1 MTSSQSPIVA
11 SDQSSG
17 GGAAAIQFKST
28 IVSLRKS
35 LEVQESRNIQQTQEI
50 SALRGTVDALRT
62 ETATLNNGLTSIS
75 NLIQQDSALE
85 KQQNAQEVER
95 ERRLL
100 ETKIRMGKE
109 SQLEQNITNSLS
121 RPVQALQSKVTNI
134 FDGITEALKILFAG
148 WLTNQLIETLK
159 AASDGNKNKLE
170 EIKNTVL
177 KGIGD
182 VVKIFAVIQKGF
194 GLVIKSV
201 TGLAGRIGG
210 LVLKLA
216 KAPLNAI
223 RAGLQTVPILK
234 NVFPKGPNIR
244 TPSPGGGKGP
254 GIFGAAWSTVEAFMN
269 TKNGEYV
276 DAVMAIAGTF
286 GPFRLVKGLMAAGF
300 LADNIA
306 EVFGGNIF
314 GKNPNYEKQAKEIKT
329 EAEKQKKEEKP
340 PATTSKTAAKV
351 EPAAKAQTSLMGDKK
366 DEKSDVDPKNMTPGP
381 IPGSVEI
388 KPTSDSGASPDPSTV
403 TASSPKT
410 SMMPETKKLDTASTP
425 KTSLVTDMKTAEPKL
440 TSIATPQTS
449 MMGKT
454 STEALPPPSPE
465 MEKNFQM
472 AWDNRN
478 FGLARGRIESAWNNM
493 TIDEQQQAKVWAKSK
508 GYDWTEMKL
517 TEKSSVIRAEV
528 TEAKMQ
534 PLPKSTQNV
543 GELQEPKP
551 SVIMAPVAQN
561 QPQQSSAPSLP
572 TNGTNVPL
580 ISSSNPDNFYV
591 LYSQLNYNVVI

>member
-1 MTSSQSPIVA
+1 MASQFPIVA

-17 GGAAAIQFKST
+17 GGGVGALQFKST

-35 LEVQESRNIQQTQEI
+35 LEVQESRNNQQTQEI

-62 ETATLNNGLTSIS
+62 ETATLSNGLTSIS

-85 KQQNAQEVER
+85 KQQNAQEAER

-109 SQLEQNITNSLS
+109 SQLEQKITNSLA
-121 RPVQALQSKVTNI
+121 RPVQSLQSKVTNI
-134 FDGITEALKILFAG
+134 FDGIGKALLALFTG

-159 AASDGNKNKLE
+159 AASEGNKEKLE

-182 VVKIFAVIQKGF
+182 VVKIFAVIQRGF

-216 KAPLNAI
+216 KAPLNLI
-223 RAGLQTVPILK
+223 RAGLQTVPGLK
-234 NVFPKGPNIR
+234 TIFPKSPNIR
-244 TPSPGGGKGP
+244 TPSPSGGKGP
-254 GIFGAAWSTVEAFMN
+254 GIFGAAWTTVEAFMN

-329 EAEKQKKEEKP
+329 EAEKQKKEEKT
-340 PATTSKTAAKV
+340 PASTSKTAAKV

-381 IPGSVEI
+381 IPGSEEI
-388 KPTSDSGASPDPSTV
+388 KPTSDSTA
-403 TASSPKT
+403 TASSSKT
-410 SMMPETKKLDTASTP
+410 PMVPETKKPDTASTP
-425 KTSLVTDMKTAEPKL
+425 KTSLVTDMKTAEPK
-440 TSIATPQTS
+440 STPQTS

-454 STEALPPPSPE
+454 TTAALPPPSPE
-465 MEKNFQM
+465 MEKNFEL
-472 AWDNRN
+472 AWKNKN
-478 FGLARGRIESAWNNM
+478 NPLARGRIESAWNGM
-493 TIDEQQQAKVWAKSK
+493 SVEQQQQAEAWARSK
-508 GYDWTEMKL
+508 GYDWNQMKL
-517 TEKSSVIRAEV
+517 TQKSPVVPAEV
-528 TEAKMQ
+528 TAAKMQ
-534 PLPKSTQNV
+534 PLSKSSQNV
-543 GELQEPKP
+543 GELAEPKT
-551 SVIMAPVAQN
+551 SVIMAPAAQN
-561 QPQQSSAPSLP
+561 QPQKSSSPSLP

-591 LYSQLNYNVVI
+591 LYSQLNYNVVV

>member
-1 MTSSQSPIVA
+1 MASQSPIVA

-17 GGAAAIQFKST
+17 GGGVGALQFKST

-35 LEVQESRNIQQTQEI
+35 LEGQESRNIQQTQEI
-50 SALRGTVDALRT
+50 TALRGTVDALRT
-62 ETATLNNGLTSIS
+62 ETATLSNGLTSIS

-85 KQQNAQEVER
+85 KQQNAQEAER

-109 SQLEQNITNSLS
+109 SQLEQKITNSLA

-134 FDGITEALKILFAG
+134 FGGIGEALKILFAG

-159 AASDGNKNKLE
+159 AASEGNKEKLE

-194 GLVIKSV
+194 GLVIRSV

-216 KAPLNAI
+216 KAPLNLI
-223 RAGLQTVPILK
+223 RAGLQTVPGLK
-234 NVFPKGPNIR
+234 TLFPKGPNIR

-351 EPAAKAQTSLMGDKK
+351 EPTAKAQTSLMGDKK
-366 DEKSDVDPKNMTPGP
+366 DGVEANVSPGP
-381 IPGSVEI
+381 IPGSAEI
-388 KPTSDSGASPDPSTV
+388 KPTLDSTATV
-403 TASSPKT
+403 SSPKT
-410 SMMPETKKLDTASTP
+410 SMMPETKKPDTASTP
-425 KTSLVTDMKTAEPKL
+425 KTSLVTDMKTAEPK
-440 TSIATPQTS
+440 STPQTS

-454 STEALPPPSPE
+454 TTAALPPPSPE

-478 FGLARGRIESAWNNM
+478 FGLARGRIDTSWNNM
-493 TIDEQQQAKVWAKSK
+493 SIEQQQQAEAWARSK
-508 GYDWTEMKL
+508 GYDWNEMKL
-517 TEKSSVIRAEV
+517 TQKSPVVPAEV
-528 TEAKMQ
+528 TAAKMQ
-534 PLPKSTQNV
+534 PLSKSSQNV
-543 GELQEPKP
+543 GELAEPKT
-551 SVIMAPVAQN
+551 SVIMAPAAQN
-561 QPQQSSAPSLP
+561 QPQKSSSPSLP

-591 LYSQLNYNVVI
+591 LYSQLNYNVVV

>member
-1 MTSSQSPIVA
+1 MASQSPIVA

-17 GGAAAIQFKST
+17 GGGVGALQFKST

-35 LEVQESRNIQQTQEI
+35 LEGQESRNIQQTQEI

-62 ETATLNNGLTSIS
+62 ETATLSNGLTSIS

-85 KQQNAQEVER
+85 KQQNAQEAER

-109 SQLEQNITNSLS
+109 SQLEQKITNSLA
-121 RPVQALQSKVTNI
+121 RPVQALQQKVTNI
-134 FDGITEALKILFAG
+134 FGGIVEALKILFAG

-159 AASDGNKNKLE
+159 AASEGNKEKLE

-182 VVKIFAVIQKGF
+182 VVKIFAVISKGF
-194 GLVIKSV
+194 NLVIKSV

-216 KAPLNAI
+216 KAPLNLI
-223 RAGLQTVPILK
+223 RAGLQTVPGLK
-234 NVFPKGPNIR
+234 TIFPKGPNIR
-244 TPSPGGGKGP
+244 TPSPSGGKGP
-254 GIFGAAWSTVEAFMN
+254 GIFGVAWTTVEAFMN

-329 EAEKQKKEEKP
+329 EAEKQKKEENP
-340 PATTSKTAAKV
+340 PASTSKTAAKV

-366 DEKSDVDPKNMTPGP
+366 DEKSETDPKNMTPGP
-381 IPGSVEI
+381 IPGSAEI
-388 KPTSDSGASPDPSTV
+388 KPTSDSTA

-410 SMMPETKKLDTASTP
+410 SMMSDTKKQDTTSTP
-425 KTSLVTDMKTAEPKL
+425 KTSLVADMKSAEPKS
-440 TSIATPQTS
+440 TSTPQTS

-454 STEALPPPSPE
+454 TTAALPPPSPE
-465 MEKNFQM
+465 MEKNFEL
-472 AWDNRN
+472 AWKNKDRP
-478 FGLARGRIESAWNNM
+478 FARGRIESAWNGM
-493 TIDEQQQAKVWAKSK
+493 SVEQQQQAEAWARSK
-508 GYDWTEMKL
+508 GYGWNEMKL
-517 TEKSSVIRAEV
+517 TQKSPVVPAEV
-528 TEAKMQ
+528 TAAKMQ
-534 PLPKSTQNV
+534 PLSKSSQNV
-543 GELQEPKP
+543 GELAEPKT
-551 SVIMAPVAQN
+551 SVIMAPAAQN
-561 QPQQSSAPSLP
+561 QPQKSSSPSLP

-591 LYSQLNYNVVI
+591 LYSQLNYNVVV

>member
-1 MTSSQSPIVA
+1 MASQSPIVA

-17 GGAAAIQFKST
+17 GGGVGAIQFKST

-35 LEVQESRNIQQTQEI
+35 LEGQESRNIQQTQEI

-62 ETATLNNGLTSIS
+62 ETATLSNGLTSIS

-85 KQQNAQEVER
+85 KQQNAQEAER

-109 SQLEQNITNSLS
+109 SQLEQKITNSLA
-121 RPVQALQSKVTNI
+121 RPVQALQQKVGNI
-134 FDGITEALKILFAG
+134 FVGIGEALKILFTG
-148 WLTNQLIETLK
+148 WLTNQLFETVK
-159 AASDGNKNKLE
+159 AASEGNKEKLE

-182 VVKIFAVIQKGF
+182 VVKIFAVISKGF
-194 GLVIKSV
+194 NLVIKSV

-216 KAPLNAI
+216 KAPLNLI
-223 RAGLQTVPILK
+223 RSGLQTVPGLK
-234 NVFPKGPNIR
+234 TLFPKGPNIR

-254 GIFGAAWSTVEAFMN
+254 GIFGAAWTTVEAFMN

-329 EAEKQKKEEKP
+329 EAEKQKKEENP
-340 PATTSKTAAKV
+340 PASTSKTAAKV
-351 EPAAKAQTSLMGDKK
+351 EPVEKAQTSLMGDKK
-366 DEKSDVDPKNMTPGP
+366 DGVEANVSPGP
-381 IPGSVEI
+381 IPGSAEI
-388 KPTSDSGASPDPSTV
+388 KPTSDSTATV
-403 TASSPKT
+403 SSPKT
-410 SMMPETKKLDTASTP
+410 SMMPETKKPDTASTP
-425 KTSLVTDMKTAEPKL
+425 KTSLVTDMKSAEPKS
-440 TSIATPQTS
+440 TSTSTPQTS

-454 STEALPPPSPE
+454 TTAALPPPSPE

-478 FGLARGRIESAWNNM
+478 FGLARGRIDTSWNNM
-493 TIDEQQQAKVWAKSK
+493 SIEQQQQAKVWAQSK
-508 GYDWTEMKL
+508 GYDWNEMKL
-517 TEKSSVIRAEV
+517 TEKSPVVPAEV
-528 TEAKMQ
+528 TAARMQ
-534 PLPKSTQNV
+534 PLSKSSQNV
-543 GELQEPKP
+543 GELAEPKT
-551 SVIMAPVAQN
+551 SVIMAPAAQN
-561 QPQQSSAPSLP
+561 QPQKSSSPSLP

-591 LYSQLNYNVVI
+591 LYSQLNYNVVV

>member
-1 MTSSQSPIVA
+1 MASQSPIVA

-17 GGAAAIQFKST
+17 GGGVGALQFKST

-35 LEVQESRNIQQTQEI
+35 LEVQEKQNIQQTQEI

-62 ETATLNNGLTSIS
+62 ETATLSNGLTSIS

-85 KQQNAQEVER
+85 KQQNAQEAER

-109 SQLEQNITNSLS
+109 SQLEQKITNSLA
-121 RPVQALQSKVTNI
+121 RPVQALQQKVTNI
-134 FDGITEALKILFAG
+134 FGGIIEALKISVFG
-148 WLTNQLIETLK
+148 WLTNQGIEALK
-159 AASDGNKNKLE
+159 AASEGNKEKLE

-194 GLVIKSV
+194 GLVIRSV

-216 KAPLNAI
+216 KAPLNLI
-223 RAGLQTVPILK
+223 RAGLQTVPGLK
-234 NVFPKGPNIR
+234 TIFPKGPNIR

-351 EPAAKAQTSLMGDKK
+351 EPTAKAQTSLMGDKK
-366 DEKSDVDPKNMTPGP
+366 DGVEANVSPGP
-381 IPGSVEI
+381 IPGSAEI
-388 KPTSDSGASPDPSTV
+388 KPTSDSTATV
-403 TASSPKT
+403 SSPKT
-410 SMMPETKKLDTASTP
+410 SMMPETKKPDTASTP
-425 KTSLVTDMKTAEPKL
+425 KTSLVTDMKTAEPKS
-440 TSIATPQTS
+440 TSTPQTS

-454 STEALPPPSPE
+454 TTAALPPPSPE
-465 MEKNFQM
+465 MEKNFEL
-472 AWDNRN
+472 AWKNKDKP
-478 FGLARGRIESAWNNM
+478 FARGRIESAWNGM
-493 TIDEQQQAKVWAKSK
+493 SVEQKQQAEAWARSK
-508 GYDWTEMKL
+508 GYDWNEMKL
-517 TEKSSVIRAEV
+517 TQKSPVVPAEV
-528 TEAKMQ
+528 TAAKMQ
-534 PLPKSTQNV
+534 PLSKSSQNV
-543 GELQEPKP
+543 GELAEPKT
-551 SVIMAPVAQN
+551 SVIMAPAAQN
-561 QPQQSSAPSLP
+561 QPQKSSSPSLP

-591 LYSQLNYNVVI
+591 LYSQLNYNVVV

>member
-1 MTSSQSPIVA
+1 MVSQSPVVA

-17 GGAAAIQFKST
+17 GGGVGALQFKST

-35 LEVQESRNIQQTQEI
+35 LEGQEKQNIQQTQEI

-62 ETATLNNGLTSIS
+62 ETATLSNGLTSIS

-85 KQQNAQEVER
+85 KQQNAQEAER

-109 SQLEQNITNSLS
+109 SQLEQKITNSLA

-134 FDGITEALKILFAG
+134 FGGITEALKILFAG

-159 AASDGNKNKLE
+159 AASEGNKEKLE
-170 EIKNTVL
+170 EIRDTVL

-216 KAPLNAI
+216 TAPIKALTNVVRGAPLLTNI
-223 RAGLQTVPILK
+223 FGG
-234 NVFPKGPNIR
+234 PKK
-244 TPSPGGGKGP
+244 SGGGGGGP
-254 GIFGAAWSTVEAFMN
+254 GIFGLATGAIEAFMN
-269 TKNGEYV
+269 AKNGEYV
-276 DAVMAIAGTF
+276 DAAMIGLALF
-286 GPFRLVKGLMAAGF
+286 GPGKIIKGLAALGHG
-300 LADNIA
+300 LDTVVEI
-306 EVFGGNIF
+306 FGGNLF
-314 GKNPNYEKQAKEIKT
+314 GFKNPNHKEKAKEIT
-329 EAEKQKKEEKP
+329 EEAEKQKKEEKP

-366 DEKSDVDPKNMTPGP
+366 DDKSETDPKNMTPGP
-381 IPGSVEI
+381 IPGSAEI
-388 KPTSDSGASPDPSTV
+388 KPTSDSTTSSTV
-403 TASSPKT
+403 TVSSPKT
-410 SMMPETKKLDTASTP
+410 SMMPETKKQDITSTP
-425 KTSLVTDMKTAEPKL
+425 KTSLVTDMKTAEPK
-440 TSIATPQTS
+440 STPQTS

-454 STEALPPPSPE
+454 STTALLPPSSE

-478 FGLARGRIESAWNNM
+478 FGLARSRIDTAWNNM
-493 TIDEQQQAKVWAKSK
+493 SIEQQQQAKVWAQSK
-508 GYDWTEMKL
+508 GYDWNEMKL
-517 TEKSSVIRAEV
+517 TDKSPVVPAEV
-528 TEAKMQ
+528 TAAKMQ
-534 PLPKSTQNV
+534 PLSKSSQNV
-543 GELQEPKP
+543 GELAEPKT
-551 SVIMAPVAQN
+551 SVIMAPAAQN
-561 QPQQSSAPSLP
+561 QPQKSSSPSLP

>member
-1 MTSSQSPIVA
+1 MASQSPIVA

-17 GGAAAIQFKST
+17 GGGVGALQFKST

-35 LEVQESRNIQQTQEI
+35 LEVQEKQNIQQTQEI

-62 ETATLNNGLTSIS
+62 ETATLSNGLTSIS

-85 KQQNAQEVER
+85 KQQNAQEAER

-109 SQLEQNITNSLS
+109 SQLEQKITNSLA

-134 FDGITEALKILFAG
+134 FGGIVEALKILFAG

-159 AASDGNKNKLE
+159 AASEGNKEKLE

-182 VVKIFAVIQKGF
+182 VVKIFAVIQRGF

-216 KAPLNAI
+216 KAPLNLI
-223 RAGLQTVPILK
+223 RAGLQTVPGLK
-234 NVFPKGPNIR
+234 TIFPKGPNIR
-244 TPSPGGGKGP
+244 TPSPSGGKGP
-254 GIFGAAWSTVEAFMN
+254 GIFGAAWTTVEAFMN

-329 EAEKQKKEEKP
+329 EAEKQKKEENP
-340 PATTSKTAAKV
+340 PASTSKTAAKV

-366 DEKSDVDPKNMTPGP
+366 DEKSETDPKNMTPGP
-381 IPGSVEI
+381 IPGSAEI
-388 KPTSDSGASPDPSTV
+388 KPTLDSTTSSTATV
-403 TASSPKT
+403 SSPKT
-410 SMMPETKKLDTASTP
+410 SMMPETKKQDTTSTP
-425 KTSLVTDMKTAEPKL
+425 KTSLVADMKTAEPKS
-440 TSIATPQTS
+440 TSTPQTS

-454 STEALPPPSPE
+454 STTALPPPSPE

-478 FGLARGRIESAWNNM
+478 FGLARGRIDTSWNNM
-493 TIDEQQQAKVWAKSK
+493 SIEQQQQAKVWAQSK
-508 GYDWTEMKL
+508 GYDWNEMKL
-517 TEKSSVIRAEV
+517 TEKSPVVPAEV
-528 TEAKMQ
+528 TAAKMQ
-534 PLPKSTQNV
+534 PLSKSSQNV
-543 GELQEPKP
+543 GELAEPKT
-551 SVIMAPVAQN
+551 SVIMAPTAQN
-561 QPQQSSAPSLP
+561 QPQKSSSPSLP

-591 LYSQLNYNVVI
+591 LYSQLNYNVVV

>member
-1 MTSSQSPIVA
+1 MASQSPIVA

-17 GGAAAIQFKST
+17 GGGVGALQFKST

-35 LEVQESRNIQQTQEI
+35 LEGQEKQNIQQTQEI

-62 ETATLNNGLTSIS
+62 ETATLSNGLTSIS

-109 SQLEQNITNSLS
+109 SQLEQKITNSLA
-121 RPVQALQSKVTNI
+121 RPVQALQQKVTNI
-134 FDGITEALKILFAG
+134 FGGIVEALKILFTG
-148 WLTNQLIETLK
+148 WLTNQLFETVK
-159 AASDGNKNKLE
+159 AASEGNKKKLE

-216 KAPLNAI
+216 TAPIKALTNVVRGAPLLTNI
-223 RAGLQTVPILK
+223 FGG
-234 NVFPKGPNIR
+234 PKK
-244 TPSPGGGKGP
+244 SGGGG
-254 GIFGAAWSTVEAFMN
+254 GGGIGSIFGKVFSGANAFMN
-269 TKNGEYV
+269 FKNGENV
-276 DAVMAIAGTF
+276 DGVMNTVMIALPAIGPAGI
-286 GPFRLVKGLMAAGF
+286 VKGLLALSIAA
-300 LADNIA
+300 DDIA
-306 EVFGGNIF
+306 EVFGGNLF
-314 GKNPNYEKQAKEIKT
+314 GFNNPNHTKAGKEIAA

-340 PATTSKTAAKV
+340 PASTSKTAARV

-366 DEKSDVDPKNMTPGP
+366 DDKSETDPKNMTPGP
-381 IPGSVEI
+381 IPGSAEI
-388 KPTSDSGASPDPSTV
+388 KPTSDSTATV
-403 TASSPKT
+403 SSPKT
-410 SMMPETKKLDTASTP
+410 SMMSDTKKPDTASTP
-425 KTSLVTDMKTAEPKL
+425 KTSLVTDMKTAEPKS
-440 TSIATPQTS
+440 TSTPQTS

-454 STEALPPPSPE
+454 TTAALPPPSPE
-465 MEKNFQM
+465 MEKNFEL
-472 AWDNRN
+472 AWKNKDKP
-478 FGLARGRIESAWNNM
+478 FARGRIESAWNGM
-493 TIDEQQQAKVWAKSK
+493 SVEQQQQAEAWARSK
-508 GYDWTEMKL
+508 GYDWNEMKL
-517 TEKSSVIRAEV
+517 TQKSPVVPAEV
-528 TEAKMQ
+528 TAAKMQ
-534 PLPKSTQNV
+534 PLSKSSQNV
-543 GELQEPKP
+543 GELAEPKT
-551 SVIMAPVAQN
+551 SVIMAPAAQN
-561 QPQQSSAPSLP
+561 QPQKSSSPSLP

-591 LYSQLNYNVVI
+591 LYSQLNYNVVV

>member
-1 MTSSQSPIVA
+1 MASQSPIVA

-17 GGAAAIQFKST
+17 GGGVGALQFKST

-35 LEVQESRNIQQTQEI
+35 LEGQESRNIQQTQEI

-62 ETATLNNGLTSIS
+62 ETATLSNGLTSIS

-85 KQQNAQEVER
+85 KQQNAQEAER

-109 SQLEQNITNSLS
+109 SQLEQKITNSLA
-121 RPVQALQSKVTNI
+121 RPVQALQQKVTNI
-134 FDGITEALKILFAG
+134 FERIGGALTTLFFG
-148 WLTNQLIETLK
+148 WLTNQGIEALK
-159 AASDGNKNKLE
+159 AASEGNKKKLE

-182 VVKIFAVIQKGF
+182 VVKIFAVISKGF
-194 GLVIKSV
+194 NLVIKSV

-210 LVLKLA
+210 LTLKLA
-216 KAPLNAI
+216 KAPLNLI
-223 RAGLQTVPILK
+223 RAGLQTVPGLK
-234 NVFPKGPNIR
+234 TLFPKGPNIR

-254 GIFGAAWSTVEAFMN
+254 GIFGAVWSTVEAFMN

-340 PATTSKTAAKV
+340 PATTSKTAANV
-351 EPAAKAQTSLMGDKK
+351 EPTATAQTPLMGDKK
-366 DEKSDVDPKNMTPGP
+366 DEKSKPENTSPGPVPGP
-381 IPGSVEI
+381 IKEI
-388 KPTSDSGASPDPSTV
+388 KSIDNAAA

-410 SMMPETKKLDTASTP
+410 SMMPETKKPDTASTP
-425 KTSLVTDMKTAEPKL
+425 KTSLVTDMKSAEPKS
-440 TSIATPQTS
+440 TSTSTPQTS

-454 STEALPPPSPE
+454 TTAALPPPSPE
-465 MEKNFQM
+465 MEKNFEL
-472 AWDNRN
+472 AWKNKDKP
-478 FGLARGRIESAWNNM
+478 FARGRIESAWNGM
-493 TIDEQQQAKVWAKSK
+493 SVEQQQQAEAWARSK
-508 GYDWTEMKL
+508 GYDWNEMKL
-517 TEKSSVIRAEV
+517 TQKSPVVPAEV
-528 TEAKMQ
+528 TAAKMQ
-534 PLPKSTQNV
+534 PLSKSSQNV
-543 GELQEPKP
+543 GELAEPKT
-551 SVIMAPVAQN
+551 SVIMAPAAQN
-561 QPQQSSAPSLP
+561 QPQQSSASSASPSE
-572 TNGTNVPL
+572 TNVPL

-591 LYSQLNYNVVI
+591 LYSQLNYNVVV

>member
-1 MTSSQSPIVA
+1 MASQSPIVA

-17 GGAAAIQFKST
+17 GGGVGALQFKST

-35 LEVQESRNIQQTQEI
+35 LEGQESRNIQQTQEI
-50 SALRGTVDALRT
+50 TALRGTVDALRT
-62 ETATLNNGLTSIS
+62 ETATLSNGLTSIS

-85 KQQNAQEVER
+85 KQQNAQEAER

-109 SQLEQNITNSLS
+109 SQLEQKITNSLA

-134 FDGITEALKILFAG
+134 FGGIVEALKILFAG

-159 AASDGNKNKLE
+159 AASEGNKEKLE

-216 KAPLNAI
+216 KAPLNLI
-223 RAGLQTVPILK
+223 RAGLQTVPGLK
-234 NVFPKGPNIR
+234 TLFPKGPNIR

-254 GIFGAAWSTVEAFMN
+254 GIFGAVWSTVEAFMN

-366 DEKSDVDPKNMTPGP
+366 DDKSETDPKNMTPGP
-381 IPGSVEI
+381 IPGSAEI
-388 KPTSDSGASPDPSTV
+388 KPTSDSTATV
-403 TASSPKT
+403 SSPKT
-410 SMMPETKKLDTASTP
+410 SMMPETKKPDTASTP
-425 KTSLVTDMKTAEPKL
+425 KTSLVTDMKTAEP
-440 TSIATPQTS
+440 TSTPQTS

-454 STEALPPPSPE
+454 TTAALPPPSPE

-478 FGLARGRIESAWNNM
+478 FGLARGRIESAWNGM
-493 TIDEQQQAKVWAKSK
+493 SVEQQQQAEAWARSK
-508 GYDWTEMKL
+508 GYDWNEMKL
-517 TEKSSVIRAEV
+517 TQKSPVVPAEV
-528 TEAKMQ
+528 TAAKMQ
-534 PLPKSTQNV
+534 PLSKSSQNV
-543 GELQEPKP
+543 GELAEPKT
-551 SVIMAPVAQN
+551 SVIMAPAAQN
-561 QPQQSSAPSLP
+561 QPQKSSSPSLP

-591 LYSQLNYNVVI
+591 LYSQLNYNVVV

>member
-1 MTSSQSPIVA
+1 MASQSPIVA

-17 GGAAAIQFKST
+17 GGGVGAIQFKST

-35 LEVQESRNIQQTQEI
+35 LEGQESRNIQQTQEI

-62 ETATLNNGLTSIS
+62 ETATLSNGLTSIS

-85 KQQNAQEVER
+85 KQQNAQEAER

-109 SQLEQNITNSLS
+109 SQLEQKITNSLA

-134 FDGITEALKILFAG
+134 FGGIVEALKVLFAG

-159 AASDGNKNKLE
+159 AASEGNKEKLE

-201 TGLAGRIGG
+201 TGIAGRIGG

-216 KAPLNAI
+216 KAPLNLI
-223 RAGLQTVPILK
+223 RAGLQTVPGLK
-234 NVFPKGPNIR
+234 TIFPKGPNIR
-244 TPSPGGGKGP
+244 TPSPSGGKGP
-254 GIFGAAWSTVEAFMN
+254 GIFGAAWTTVEAFMN

-329 EAEKQKKEEKP
+329 EAEKQKKEENP
-340 PATTSKTAAKV
+340 PASTSKTAAKV

-366 DEKSDVDPKNMTPGP
+366 DEKSETDPKDMTPGP

-388 KPTSDSGASPDPSTV
+388 KPTLDSTATV
-403 TASSPKT
+403 SSPKT
-410 SMMPETKKLDTASTP
+410 SMMSDTKKQDTTSTP
-425 KTSLVTDMKTAEPKL
+425 KTSLVTDMKSAEPKS
-440 TSIATPQTS
+440 TSTATPQTS

-454 STEALPPPSPE
+454 TTAALPPPSPE
-465 MEKNFQM
+465 MEKNFEL
-472 AWDNRN
+472 AWKNKDKP
-478 FGLARGRIESAWNNM
+478 FARGRIESAWNGM
-493 TIDEQQQAKVWAKSK
+493 SVEQQQQAEAWARSK
-508 GYDWTEMKL
+508 GYDWNEMKL
-517 TEKSSVIRAEV
+517 TQKSPVVPAEV
-528 TEAKMQ
+528 TAANMQ
-534 PLPKSTQNV
+534 PLSKSSQNV
-543 GELQEPKP
+543 GELPEPKT
-551 SVIMAPVAQN
+551 SVIMAPAAQN
-561 QPQQSSAPSLP
+561 QPQQSSASSASPSE
-572 TNGTNVPL
+572 TNVPL

-591 LYSQLNYNVVI
+591 LYSQLNYNVVV

>member
-17 GGAAAIQFKST
+17 GGAAAALQFKST

-100 ETKIRMGKE
+100 ETRIRMGKE
-109 SQLEQNITNSLS
+109 SQLEQKITNSLAS
-121 RPVQALQSKVTNI
+121 PVQALQSKVTNI
-134 FDGITEALKILFAG
+134 FGGITEALKILFSG

-159 AASDGNKNKLE
+159 AASEGNKNKLE
-170 EIKNTVL
+170 EIKDNVL

-182 VVKIFAVIQKGF
+182 VVKIFAVIKRGF
-194 GLVIKSV
+194 GLVIESV
-201 TGLAGRIGG
+201 TGLAGRISG

-234 NVFPKGPNIR
+234 NVFPKGPNTR
-244 TPSPGGGKGP
+244 VPSPGGGKGP
-254 GIFGAAWSTVEAFMN
+254 GIFGGAWAAVEAFMN

-286 GPFRLVKGLMAAGF
+286 GPFKLVKGLMAAGF

-314 GKNPNYEKQAKEIKT
+314 GKNPNYEKQAKEI
-329 EAEKQKKEEKP
+329 EAEAKKQKGEEKP
-340 PATTSKTAAKV
+340 QSKTAAKV
-351 EPAAKAQTSLMGDKK
+351 EPGAKAQTSLMGDKK
-366 DEKSDVDPKNMTPGP
+366 NEKSETDPKNMTPGP
-381 IPGSVEI
+381 IPGSAEI
-388 KPTSDSGASPDPSTV
+388 KSTSDAGADTTSTTSGSIPASTAKTPMMSPSSAATTAPSSAATTAPSSAATTAPST
-403 TASSPKT
+403 TAQTPMLKQSPVV
-410 SMMPETKKLDTASTP
+410 ASGTEE
-425 KTSLVTDMKTAEPKL
+425 KAIKA
-440 TSIATPQTS
+440 
-449 MMGKT
+449 GKT
-454 STEALPPPSPE
+454 SNPVKMDIPGFALGGKMPE
-465 MEKNFQM
+465 
-472 AWDNRN
+472 
-478 FGLARGRIESAWNNM
+478 FGVDKTDIKPI
-493 TIDEQQQAKVWAKSK
+493 TTFTKS
-508 GYDWTEMKL
+508 TT
-517 TEKSSVIRAEV
+517 TEKSPVVPAEV
-528 TEAKMQ
+528 TAAKMQ

-543 GELQEPKP
+543 GELPEPKP
-551 SVIMAPVAQN
+551 SVIMAPAAQN
-561 QPQQSSAPSLP
+561 QPQQSSAPSLS

>member
-1 MTSSQSPIVA
+1 MASQSPIVA

-17 GGAAAIQFKST
+17 GGGVGALQFKST

-35 LEVQESRNIQQTQEI
+35 LEGQESRNIQQTQEI
-50 SALRGTVDALRT
+50 TALRGTVDALRT
-62 ETATLNNGLTSIS
+62 ETATLSNGLTSIS

-85 KQQNAQEVER
+85 KQQNAQEAER

-109 SQLEQNITNSLS
+109 SQLEQKITNSLA
-121 RPVQALQSKVTNI
+121 RPVQALQQKVGNI
-134 FDGITEALKILFAG
+134 FVGIGEALKILFTG
-148 WLTNQLIETLK
+148 WLTNQLFETVK
-159 AASDGNKNKLE
+159 AASEGNKKKLE

-216 KAPLNAI
+216 KAPLNLI
-223 RAGLQTVPILK
+223 RAGLQTVPGLK
-234 NVFPKGPNIR
+234 TLFPKGPNIR

-254 GIFGAAWSTVEAFMN
+254 GIFGAVWSTVEAFMN

-366 DEKSDVDPKNMTPGP
+366 DDKSETDPKNMTPGP
-381 IPGSVEI
+381 IPGSAEI
-388 KPTSDSGASPDPSTV
+388 KPTSDSTATV
-403 TASSPKT
+403 SSPKT
-410 SMMPETKKLDTASTP
+410 SMMPETKKPDTASTP
-425 KTSLVTDMKTAEPKL
+425 KTSLVTDMKSAEPK
-440 TSIATPQTS
+440 STPQTS
-449 MMGKT
+449 IMGKT
-454 STEALPPPSPE
+454 TTAALPPPSPE
-465 MEKNFQM
+465 MEKNFEL
-472 AWDNRN
+472 AWKNKDKP
-478 FGLARGRIESAWNNM
+478 FARGRIESAWNGM
-493 TIDEQQQAKVWAKSK
+493 SVEQQQQAEAWARSK
-508 GYDWTEMKL
+508 GYDWNEMKL
-517 TEKSSVIRAEV
+517 TQKSPVVPAEV
-528 TEAKMQ
+528 TAAKMQ
-534 PLPKSTQNV
+534 PLSKSSQNV
-543 GELQEPKP
+543 GELAEPKT
-551 SVIMAPVAQN
+551 SVIMAPAAQN
-561 QPQQSSAPSLP
+561 QPQKSSSPSLP

-591 LYSQLNYNVVI
+591 LYSQLNYNVVV

>member
-1 MTSSQSPIVA
+1 MASQSPIVA

-17 GGAAAIQFKST
+17 GGGVGALQFKST

-35 LEVQESRNIQQTQEI
+35 LEGQEKQNIQQTQEI

-62 ETATLNNGLTSIS
+62 ETATLSNGLTSIS

-85 KQQNAQEVER
+85 KQQNAQEAER

-109 SQLEQNITNSLS
+109 SQLEQKITNSLA
-121 RPVQALQSKVTNI
+121 RPVQALQQKVTNI
-134 FDGITEALKILFAG
+134 FGGIVEALKILFAG

-159 AASDGNKNKLE
+159 AASEGNKEKLE

-201 TGLAGRIGG
+201 TGIAGRIGG

-216 KAPLNAI
+216 KAPLNLI
-223 RAGLQTVPILK
+223 RAGLQTVPGLK
-234 NVFPKGPNIR
+234 TLFPKGPNIR

-254 GIFGAAWSTVEAFMN
+254 GIFGAAWAVVESFMN
-269 TKNGEYV
+269 FKNGEYV
-276 DAVMAIAGTF
+276 DAVLPIVATF
-286 GPFRLVKGLMAAGF
+286 GPGKFIKALFAAGF

-306 EVFGGNIF
+306 EVFKTNIF
-314 GKNPNYEKQAKEIKT
+314 GKDPNREKEEKMLFE
-329 EAEKQKKEEKP
+329 EEKQKREKKP
-340 PATTSKTAAKV
+340 PASTSKTAAKV
-351 EPAAKAQTSLMGDKK
+351 EPVAKAQTSLMGDKK
-366 DEKSDVDPKNMTPGP
+366 DDKSETDPKNMTPGP
-381 IPGSVEI
+381 IPGSAEI
-388 KPTSDSGASPDPSTV
+388 KPTSDSTATV
-403 TASSPKT
+403 SSPKT
-410 SMMPETKKLDTASTP
+410 SMMSDTKKPDTASTP
-425 KTSLVTDMKTAEPKL
+425 KTSLVTDMKSAEP
-440 TSIATPQTS
+440 TATPQTS

-454 STEALPPPSPE
+454 TTAALPPPSPE

-478 FGLARGRIESAWNNM
+478 FGLARGRIESAWNGM
-493 TIDEQQQAKVWAKSK
+493 SVEQQQQAEAWARSK
-508 GYDWTEMKL
+508 GYDWNEMKL
-517 TEKSSVIRAEV
+517 TQKSPVVPAEV
-528 TEAKMQ
+528 TAAKMQ
-534 PLPKSTQNV
+534 PLSKSSQNV
-543 GELQEPKP
+543 GELAEPKT
-551 SVIMAPVAQN
+551 SVIMAPAAQN
-561 QPQQSSAPSLP
+561 QPQKSSSPSLP

-591 LYSQLNYNVVI
+591 LYSQLNYNVVV

>member
-1 MTSSQSPIVA
+1 MTSSQLPIVA

-17 GGAAAIQFKST
+17 GGAADGIKFKST

-100 ETKIRMGKE
+100 ETRIRMGKE
-109 SQLEQNITNSLS
+109 SQLEQKITNSLAS
-121 RPVQALQSKVTNI
+121 PVQALQSKVTDI
-134 FDGITEALKILFAG
+134 FGKITEALKILFTG

-170 EIKNTVL
+170 EIKDNVL

-216 KAPLNAI
+216 TAPIKALTNVVRGAPL
-223 RAGLQTVPILK
+223 LT
-234 NVFPKGPNIR
+234 NVFGGPKK
-244 TPSPGGGKGP
+244 PGGGGGGGLLGGVITGISGALNFLNGENADAALAGISLLPIPGKVGLAVKVLAG
-254 GIFGAAWSTVEAFMN
+254 GIF
-269 TKNGEYV
+269 
-276 DAVMAIAGTF
+276 AIDDV
-286 GPFRLVKGLMAAGF
+286 L
-300 LADNIA
+300 
-306 EVFGGNIF
+306 EVFD
-314 GKNPNYEKQAKEIKT
+314 KNFIGADPKAL
-329 EAEKQKKEEKP
+329 AEKKKELEEAKRNQTNQKP
-340 PATTSKTAAKV
+340 PASTPTTAAKV

-366 DEKSDVDPKNMTPGP
+366 DEKSKTDPKNMTSGP
-381 IPGSVEI
+381 VPGSVEI
-388 KPTSDSGASPDPSTV
+388 KPTSDSTT

-410 SMMPETKKLDTASTP
+410 SVMPETKKPDTASTP
-425 KTSLVTDMKTAEPKL
+425 KTSLVTDMKTAEPKSTSPSTTAQTPMLKQSLVVANGTEEKASKAGKISNPVKMDIPGFALIGKVTEFGVDKTDIKPL
-440 TSIATPQTS
+440 T
-449 MMGKT
+449 
-454 STEALPPPSPE
+454 
-465 MEKNFQM
+465 
-472 AWDNRN
+472 
-478 FGLARGRIESAWNNM
+478 
-493 TIDEQQQAKVWAKSK
+493 
-508 GYDWTEMKL
+508 
-517 TEKSSVIRAEV
+517 TEKSPVVPAEV
-528 TEAKMQ
+528 TAAKMQ

-543 GELQEPKP
+543 GELPEPKP
-551 SVIMAPVAQN
+551 SVIMAPAAQN

>member
-11 SDQSSG
+11 SDQFSG
-17 GGAAAIQFKST
+17 GGAADGIKFKST

-35 LEVQESRNIQQTQEI
+35 LEGQEKQNIQQTQEI

-62 ETATLNNGLTSIS
+62 ETATLSNGLTSIS

-85 KQQNAQEVER
+85 KQQNAQEAER

-109 SQLEQNITNSLS
+109 SQLEQKITNSLA
-121 RPVQALQSKVTNI
+121 RPVQALQQKVTNI
-134 FDGITEALKILFAG
+134 FVGIGEALKILFTG
-148 WLTNQLIETLK
+148 WLFNKVIEALK
-159 AASDGNKNKLE
+159 AASEGNKKKLE

-194 GLVIKSV
+194 GLVIRSV

-216 KAPLNAI
+216 TAPIKALTNVVRGAPLLTNI
-223 RAGLQTVPILK
+223 FGG
-234 NVFPKGPNIR
+234 PKK
-244 TPSPGGGKGP
+244 SGGGG
-254 GIFGAAWSTVEAFMN
+254 GGGIGSIFGKVFSGANAFMN
-269 TKNGEYV
+269 FKNGENV
-276 DAVMAIAGTF
+276 DGVMNTVMIALPAIGPAGI
-286 GPFRLVKGLMAAGF
+286 VKGLLALSIAA
-300 LADNIA
+300 DDIA
-306 EVFGGNIF
+306 EVFGGNLF
-314 GKNPNYEKQAKEIKT
+314 GFNNPNHTKAGKEIAA

-340 PATTSKTAAKV
+340 PASTSKTAAKV

-366 DEKSDVDPKNMTPGP
+366 DDKSETDPKNMTPGP
-381 IPGSVEI
+381 IPGSAEI
-388 KPTSDSGASPDPSTV
+388 KPTSDSTATV
-403 TASSPKT
+403 SSPKT
-410 SMMPETKKLDTASTP
+410 SMMSDTKKQDTTSTP
-425 KTSLVTDMKTAEPKL
+425 KTSLVTDMKSAEPKS
-440 TSIATPQTS
+440 TSTSTPQTS

-454 STEALPPPSPE
+454 TTAALPPPSPE

-478 FGLARGRIESAWNNM
+478 FGLARGRIESAWNGM
-493 TIDEQQQAKVWAKSK
+493 SVEQQQQAEAWARSK
-508 GYDWTEMKL
+508 GYDWNEMKL
-517 TEKSSVIRAEV
+517 TQKSPVVPAEV
-528 TEAKMQ
+528 TAAKMQ
-534 PLPKSTQNV
+534 PLSKSSQNV
-543 GELQEPKP
+543 GELSEPKT
-551 SVIMAPVAQN
+551 SVIMAPAAQN
-561 QPQQSSAPSLP
+561 QPQKSSSPSLP

-591 LYSQLNYNVVI
+591 LYSQLNYNVVV

>member
-1 MTSSQSPIVA
+1 MASQSPIVA

-17 GGAAAIQFKST
+17 GGGVGAIQFKST

-35 LEVQESRNIQQTQEI
+35 LEGQESRNIQQTQEI

-62 ETATLNNGLTSIS
+62 ETATLSNGLTSIS

-85 KQQNAQEVER
+85 KQQNAQEAER

-109 SQLEQNITNSLS
+109 SQLEQKITNSLA
-121 RPVQALQSKVTNI
+121 RPVQALQQKVGNI
-134 FDGITEALKILFAG
+134 FVGIGEALKILFTG
-148 WLTNQLIETLK
+148 WLTNQLFETVK
-159 AASDGNKNKLE
+159 AASEGNKEKLE

-216 KAPLNAI
+216 KAPLNLI
-223 RAGLQTVPILK
+223 RAGLQTVPGLK
-234 NVFPKGPNIR
+234 TLFPKGPNIR

-254 GIFGAAWSTVEAFMN
+254 GIFGAAWTTVEAFMN

-329 EAEKQKKEEKP
+329 EAEKQKKEENP
-340 PATTSKTAAKV
+340 PASTSKTAAKV
-351 EPAAKAQTSLMGDKK
+351 EPVAKAQTSLMGDKK
-366 DEKSDVDPKNMTPGP
+366 DGVEANVSPGP
-381 IPGSVEI
+381 IPGSAEI
-388 KPTSDSGASPDPSTV
+388 KPTSDSTATV
-403 TASSPKT
+403 SSPKT
-410 SMMPETKKLDTASTP
+410 SMMPETKKPDTASTP
-425 KTSLVTDMKTAEPKL
+425 KTSLVTDMKSAEPKS
-440 TSIATPQTS
+440 TSTSTPQTS

-454 STEALPPPSPE
+454 TTAALPPPSPE

-478 FGLARGRIESAWNNM
+478 FGLARGRIDTSWNNM
-493 TIDEQQQAKVWAKSK
+493 SIEQQQQAKVWAQSK
-508 GYDWTEMKL
+508 GYDWNEMKL
-517 TEKSSVIRAEV
+517 TEKSPVVPAEV
-528 TEAKMQ
+528 TAARMQ
-534 PLPKSTQNV
+534 PLSKSSQNV
-543 GELQEPKP
+543 GELAEPKT
-551 SVIMAPVAQN
+551 SVIMAPAAQN
-561 QPQQSSAPSLP
+561 QPQKSSSPSLP

-591 LYSQLNYNVVI
+591 LYSQLNYNVVV

>member
-1 MTSSQSPIVA
+1 MASQFPIVA

-17 GGAAAIQFKST
+17 GGGVGALQFKST

-35 LEVQESRNIQQTQEI
+35 LEVQESRNNQQTQEI

-62 ETATLNNGLTSIS
+62 ETATLSNGLTSIS

-85 KQQNAQEVER
+85 KQQNAQEAER

-109 SQLEQNITNSLS
+109 SQLEQKITNSLA
-121 RPVQALQSKVTNI
+121 RPVQSLQSKVTNI
-134 FDGITEALKILFAG
+134 FDGIGKALLALFAG

-159 AASDGNKNKLE
+159 AASEGNKEKLE

-216 KAPLNAI
+216 KAPLNLI
-223 RAGLQTVPILK
+223 RAGLQTVPGLK
-234 NVFPKGPNIR
+234 TIFPKGPNIR

-254 GIFGAAWSTVEAFMN
+254 GIFGSVWAVVESFMN
-269 TKNGEYV
+269 FKNGEYV
-276 DAVMAIAGTF
+276 DAVMPIVATF
-286 GPFRLVKGLMAAGF
+286 GPGKFIKALFAAGF

-306 EVFGGNIF
+306 EVFKTNIF
-314 GKNPNYEKQAKEIKT
+314 GKDPNKEKEAKIVFE
-329 EAEKQKKEEKP
+329 EEKNKKKEEKP
-340 PATTSKTAAKV
+340 PASTSKTAAKV
-351 EPAAKAQTSLMGDKK
+351 EPAANPQTPLMGDKK
-366 DEKSDVDPKNMTPGP
+366 DDKSDVDPKNMTPGP
-381 IPGSVEI
+381 IPGSAEI
-388 KPTSDSGASPDPSTV
+388 KPTSDSAATV
-403 TASSPKT
+403 SSPKT
-410 SMMPETKKLDTASTP
+410 SMMPETKKPDTASTP
-425 KTSLVTDMKTAEPKL
+425 KTSLVTDIKSAEP
-440 TSIATPQTS
+440 TSTPQTS

-454 STEALPPPSPE
+454 TTAALPPPSPE
-465 MEKNFQM
+465 MEKNFEL
-472 AWDNRN
+472 AWKNKN
-478 FGLARGRIESAWNNM
+478 NPLARGRIESAWNGM
-493 TIDEQQQAKVWAKSK
+493 SVEQQQQAEAWARSK
-508 GYDWTEMKL
+508 GHDWNQMKL
-517 TEKSSVIRAEV
+517 TQKSPVVPAEV
-528 TEAKMQ
+528 TVAKMQ
-534 PLPKSTQNV
+534 PLSKSSQNV
-543 GELQEPKP
+543 GELAEPKT
-551 SVIMAPVAQN
+551 SVIMAPAAQN
-561 QPQQSSAPSLP
+561 QPQKSSSPSLP

-591 LYSQLNYNVVI
+591 LYSQLNYNVVV

>member
-11 SDQSSG
+11 SDQFSG
-17 GGAAAIQFKST
+17 GGAADGIKFKST

-35 LEVQESRNIQQTQEI
+35 LEGQEKQNIQQTQEI

-62 ETATLNNGLTSIS
+62 ETATLSNGLTSIS

-85 KQQNAQEVER
+85 KQQNAQEAER

-109 SQLEQNITNSLS
+109 SQLEQKITNSLA
-121 RPVQALQSKVTNI
+121 RPVQALQQKVTNI
-134 FDGITEALKILFAG
+134 FGGIIEALKISVFG
-148 WLTNQLIETLK
+148 WLTNQGIEALK
-159 AASDGNKNKLE
+159 AASEGNKKKLE

-182 VVKIFAVIQKGF
+182 VVKIFAVISKGF
-194 GLVIKSV
+194 NLVIKSV

-216 KAPLNAI
+216 KAPLNLI
-223 RAGLQTVPILK
+223 RAGLQTVPGLK
-234 NVFPKGPNIR
+234 TLFPKGPNIR

-254 GIFGAAWSTVEAFMN
+254 GIFGSVWAAVESFMN
-269 TKNGEYV
+269 FKNGEYV
-276 DAVMAIAGTF
+276 DAVLPIVATF
-286 GPFRLVKGLMAAGF
+286 GPGKFIKALFAAGF

-306 EVFGGNIF
+306 EVFKTNIF
-314 GKNPNYEKQAKEIKT
+314 GKDPNKEKEAKIVFE
-329 EAEKQKKEEKP
+329 EEKNKKKEEKP

-351 EPAAKAQTSLMGDKK
+351 EPTAKAQTSLMGDKK
-366 DEKSDVDPKNMTPGP
+366 DGVEANVSPGP
-381 IPGSVEI
+381 IPGSAEI
-388 KPTSDSGASPDPSTV
+388 KPTSDSTATV
-403 TASSPKT
+403 SSPKT
-410 SMMPETKKLDTASTP
+410 SMMPETKKPDTASTP
-425 KTSLVTDMKTAEPKL
+425 KTSLVTDMKSAEPKS
-440 TSIATPQTS
+440 TSTPQTS

-454 STEALPPPSPE
+454 TTAALPPPSPE

-478 FGLARGRIESAWNNM
+478 FGLARGRIDTSWNNM
-493 TIDEQQQAKVWAKSK
+493 SIEQQQQAKVWAQSK
-508 GYDWTEMKL
+508 GYDWNEMKL
-517 TEKSSVIRAEV
+517 TEKSPVVPAEV
-528 TEAKMQ
+528 TAAKMQ
-534 PLPKSTQNV
+534 PLSKSTQNV
-543 GELQEPKP
+543 GELTEPKT
-551 SVIMAPVAQN
+551 SVIMAPAAQN
-561 QPQQSSAPSLP
+561 QPQKSSSPSLP

-591 LYSQLNYNVVI
+591 LYSQLNYNVVV

>member
-1 MTSSQSPIVA
+1 MASQSPIVA

-17 GGAAAIQFKST
+17 GGGVGALQFKST

-35 LEVQESRNIQQTQEI
+35 LEGQESRNIQQTQEI
-50 SALRGTVDALRT
+50 TALRGTVDALRT
-62 ETATLNNGLTSIS
+62 ETATLSNGLTSIS

-85 KQQNAQEVER
+85 KQQNAQEAER

-109 SQLEQNITNSLS
+109 SQLEQKITNSLA
-121 RPVQALQSKVTNI
+121 RPVQALQQKVGNI
-134 FDGITEALKILFAG
+134 FVGIGEALKILFTG
-148 WLTNQLIETLK
+148 WLTNQLFETVK
-159 AASDGNKNKLE
+159 AASEGNKEKLE

-201 TGLAGRIGG
+201 TGIAGRIGG

-216 KAPLNAI
+216 KAPLNLI
-223 RAGLQTVPILK
+223 RAGLQTVPGLK
-234 NVFPKGPNIR
+234 TLFPKGPNIR

-254 GIFGAAWSTVEAFMN
+254 GIFGAVWSTVEAFMN

-366 DEKSDVDPKNMTPGP
+366 DDKSETDPKNMTPGP
-381 IPGSVEI
+381 IPGSAEI
-388 KPTSDSGASPDPSTV
+388 KPTSDSTATV
-403 TASSPKT
+403 SSPKT
-410 SMMPETKKLDTASTP
+410 SMMPETKKPDTASTP
-425 KTSLVTDMKTAEPKL
+425 KTSLVTDMKSAEPK
-440 TSIATPQTS
+440 STPQTS
-449 MMGKT
+449 IMGKT
-454 STEALPPPSPE
+454 TTAALPPPSPE
-465 MEKNFQM
+465 MEKNFEL
-472 AWDNRN
+472 AWKNKDKP
-478 FGLARGRIESAWNNM
+478 FARGRIESAWNGM
-493 TIDEQQQAKVWAKSK
+493 SVEQQQQAEAWARSK
-508 GYDWTEMKL
+508 GYDWNEMKL
-517 TEKSSVIRAEV
+517 TQKSPVVPAEV
-528 TEAKMQ
+528 TAAKMQ
-534 PLPKSTQNV
+534 PLSKSSQNV
-543 GELQEPKP
+543 GELAEPKT
-551 SVIMAPVAQN
+551 SVIMAPAAQN
-561 QPQQSSAPSLP
+561 QPQKSSSPSLP

-591 LYSQLNYNVVI
+591 LYSQLNYNVVV

>member
-1 MTSSQSPIVA
+1 MASQSPIVA

-17 GGAAAIQFKST
+17 GGGAAAFQFKST

-62 ETATLNNGLTSIS
+62 ETATLSNGLTSIS

-85 KQQNAQEVER
+85 KQQNAQEAER

-109 SQLEQNITNSLS
+109 SQLEQKITNSLAS
-121 RPVQALQSKVTNI
+121 PVQALQSKVTNI
-134 FDGITEALKILFAG
+134 FGKITEALKILFTG

-159 AASDGNKNKLE
+159 AASDGNKEKLE
-170 EIKNTVL
+170 EIKDNVL

-201 TGLAGRIGG
+201 TGLAGRISG

-234 NVFPKGPNIR
+234 NVFPKGPNTR
-244 TPSPGGGKGP
+244 VPSPGGGKGP
-254 GIFGAAWSTVEAFMN
+254 GIFGGFWAAVESFMN
-269 TKNGEYV
+269 FKNGEYV
-276 DAVMAIAGTF
+276 DAIMPIVSIL
-286 GPFRLVKGLMAAGF
+286 GPGKFIRGLFAAGF

-306 EVFGGNIF
+306 EVFGTNIF
-314 GKNPNYEKQAKEIKT
+314 GKDPNKEKEAKIVFE
-329 EAEKQKKEEKP
+329 EEKNKKKEEKP
-340 PATTSKTAAKV
+340 PETTTTTTAKV
-351 EPAAKAQTSLMGDKK
+351 EPAAKAQTSLMGDKNKK
-366 DEKSDVDPKNMTPGP
+366 DGVEANMTPGP
-381 IPGSVEI
+381 VPGPIKEI
-388 KPTSDSGASPDPSTV
+388 KSTSDSGASPASATTSV
-403 TASSPKT
+403 SSPVST
-410 SMMPETKKLDTASTP
+410 AQTPMMSPSSAATTAPATTAQTP
-425 KTSLVTDMKTAEPKL
+425 MLKQSPVAP
-440 TSIATPQTS
+440 S
-449 MMGKT
+449 
-454 STEALPPPSPE
+454 PPSPE
-465 MEKNFQM
+465 MEKNFQK

-478 FGLARGRIESAWNNM
+478 FGLARGRIESAWDNM

-517 TEKSSVIRAEV
+517 AEKSPVVPAEV
-528 TEAKMQ
+528 TAAKMQ

-543 GELQEPKP
+543 GELPEPKT
-551 SVIMAPVAQN
+551 SVIMAPAAQN
-561 QPQQSSAPSLP
+561 QPQQSSAPSLS

>member
-1 MTSSQSPIVA
+1 MASQSPIVA

-17 GGAAAIQFKST
+17 GGGVGALQFKST

-35 LEVQESRNIQQTQEI
+35 LEGQEKQNIQQTQEI

-62 ETATLNNGLTSIS
+62 ETATLSNGLTSIS

-85 KQQNAQEVER
+85 KQQNAQEAER

-109 SQLEQNITNSLS
+109 SQLEQKITNSLA
-121 RPVQALQSKVTNI
+121 RPVQALQQKVTNI
-134 FDGITEALKILFAG
+134 FGGIVEALKILFAG

-159 AASDGNKNKLE
+159 AASEGNKEKLE

-201 TGLAGRIGG
+201 TGIAGRIGG

-216 KAPLNAI
+216 KAPLNLI
-223 RAGLQTVPILK
+223 RAGLQTVPGLK
-234 NVFPKGPNIR
+234 TLFPKGPNIR

-254 GIFGAAWSTVEAFMN
+254 GIFGSAWAVVESFMN
-269 TKNGEYV
+269 FKNGEYV
-276 DAVMAIAGTF
+276 DAVLPIVATF
-286 GPFRLVKGLMAAGF
+286 GPGKFIKALFAAGF

-306 EVFGGNIF
+306 EVFKTNIF
-314 GKNPNYEKQAKEIKT
+314 GKDPNREKEEKMLFE
-329 EAEKQKKEEKP
+329 EEKQKREKKP
-340 PATTSKTAAKV
+340 PASTSKTAAKV

-366 DEKSDVDPKNMTPGP
+366 DDKSETDPKNMTPGP
-381 IPGSVEI
+381 IPGSAEI
-388 KPTSDSGASPDPSTV
+388 KPTSDSTATV
-403 TASSPKT
+403 SSPKT
-410 SMMPETKKLDTASTP
+410 SMMSDTKKQDI
-425 KTSLVTDMKTAEPKL
+425 TS
-440 TSIATPQTS
+440 TPQTS

-454 STEALPPPSPE
+454 TTAALPPPSPE
-465 MEKNFQM
+465 MEKNFEL
-472 AWDNRN
+472 AWKNKDKP
-478 FGLARGRIESAWNNM
+478 FARGRIESAWNGM
-493 TIDEQQQAKVWAKSK
+493 SVEQQQQAEAWARSK
-508 GYDWTEMKL
+508 GYDWNEMKL
-517 TEKSSVIRAEV
+517 TQKSPVVPAEV
-528 TEAKMQ
+528 TAAKMQ
-534 PLPKSTQNV
+534 PLSKSSQNV
-543 GELQEPKP
+543 GELAEPKT
-551 SVIMAPVAQN
+551 SVIMAPAAQN
-561 QPQQSSAPSLP
+561 QPQKSSSPSLP

-591 LYSQLNYNVVI
+591 LYSQLNYNVVV

>member
-1 MTSSQSPIVA
+1 MTSSQLTIVA

-17 GGAAAIQFKST
+17 GGAADGIKFKST

-100 ETKIRMGKE
+100 ETRIRMGKE
-109 SQLEQNITNSLS
+109 SQLEQKITNSLAS
-121 RPVQALQSKVTNI
+121 PVQALQSKVTNI
-134 FDGITEALKILFAG
+134 FGGITEALKILFTG

-170 EIKNTVL
+170 EIKDNVL

-182 VVKIFAVIQKGF
+182 VVKIFAVIKRGF
-194 GLVIKSV
+194 GLVIESV

-234 NVFPKGPNIR
+234 NVFPKGPNTR
-244 TPSPGGGKGP
+244 APSPGGGKGP
-254 GIFGAAWSTVEAFMN
+254 GIFGGAWAAVEAFMN

-286 GPFRLVKGLMAAGF
+286 GPFKLVKGLMAAGF

-314 GKNPNYEKQAKEIKT
+314 GKNPNYEKQAKEI
-329 EAEKQKKEEKP
+329 EAEAKKQKGEEKP
-340 PATTSKTAAKV
+340 QSKTAAKV
-351 EPAAKAQTSLMGDKK
+351 EPTAKAQTSLMGDKK

-381 IPGSVEI
+381 IPGSAEI
-388 KPTSDSGASPDPSTV
+388 KPTSDSGASPASATTSV
-403 TASSPKT
+403 SSPVST
-410 SMMPETKKLDTASTP
+410 AQTPMMSPSSAATTEPSSAATTAPATTAQTP
-425 KTSLVTDMKTAEPKL
+425 MLKQSPVAP
-440 TSIATPQTS
+440 SPS
-449 MMGKT
+449 
-454 STEALPPPSPE
+454 SPE
-465 MEKNFQM
+465 MEKNFQK

-478 FGLARGRIESAWNNM
+478 FGLARGRIESAWDNM

-517 TEKSSVIRAEV
+517 TEKSPVVPAEV
-528 TEAKMQ
+528 TAAKMQ

-543 GELQEPKP
+543 GELPEPKP
-551 SVIMAPVAQN
+551 SVIMAPAAQN